1 MRRRRSV
8 QGAGGGMAA
17 RAELPEE
24 HPRRERLQEQGAGG
38 GGRRV
43 CGPAHVREGEHGWRA
58 LPQEGGH
65 QDVLQL
71 RGPLRGAREDVQLL
85 HRW

>member
-1 MRRRRSV
+1 MRCCRSV
-8 QGAGGGMAA
+8 QSAGGGMAA

-24 HPRRERLQEQGAGG
+24 HPRRQRLQEQGARG
-38 GGRRV
+38 GGRVRRRR
-43 CGPAHVREGEHGWRA
+43 AHVRQGEHGWRA

-71 RGPLRGAREDVQLL
+71 QGPLHGA
-85 HRW
+85 

>member
-1 MRRRRSV
+1 
-8 QGAGGGMAA
+8 MAA
-17 RAELPEE
+17 HAQLPEE
-24 HPRRERLQEQGAGG
+24 YPRRRDRLQEQGADG
-38 GGRRV
+38 GGRVRSW
-43 CGPAHVREGEHGWRA
+43 AHVREGEHGWRA

-71 RGPLRGAREDVQLL
+71 RGPLPGAREDVQLL